1 MITNQKPNY
10 IDHHRFSRHKAI
22 LCIGWKRWLWLTSI
36 LIFLAGVQQ
45 VKAQDPCLAGWNYR
59 MPVTVDNAGAS
70 ALIDYQILVEVNTS
84 DLIVN
89 GKMQLDGGDIRF
101 LTAAEE
107 VLPYWIEDGTMN
119 ATSTRIWVKVNSLPA
134 STATDIFMFY
144 GSPSAPNLSSG
155 DDTFE
160 LFDGF
165 DDIAVNPD
173 KWDVCGDGIV
183 TVADGQLT
191 IRSTNTP
198 NEKYFLTAD
207 NAITSPVIIESDVIS
222 VDNGQ
227 TIMGLINAAD
237 EGFGI
242 NYEISGQPQVL
253 MREINDDGAGC
264 YVLDDVQDPVNQ
276 DALSANVTEG
286 IWRFSWFTGNE
297 QDFDWP
303 GNGAPDPLIRAEDEH
318 SFPASY
324 RPVFGH
330 INQGD
335 LDGPGTEASGEVIL
349 NWLRVRKY
357 TDLEPTFT
365 LGAETVIINEVAA
378 SATAE
383 TICEGQTIELFADA
397 LPGAVFSWTGP
408 DGFSS
413 TDQNPTITNASVIAS
428 GTYTVEATVPS
439 TCFLVSDQVNIT
451 VEAATVPGTIDGA
464 ATVCTGAN
472 NGSIDLTGNTGAVVR
487 WEASASG
494 SAPWTAIDVTSTILI
509 YENLLETT
517 HYRAVVQNGSCDPA
531 FTNIIEITV
540 DQTVVPGNVLGA
552 SSGCIGQNT
561 GVLRLNDFSGSVAR
575 WQSKAESATTWT
587 DINTTRDTLVYE
599 NLTETT
605 QFRAIVESGT
615 CGELASAPA
624 TITIFPLP
632 QPAFNAAAVCQGNE
646 TAFSNQSSIAVG
658 SIDSYVW
665 NFDDGSS
672 SVLRSP
678 TVTYENAGT
687 YDVRL
692 TATSDQGCE
701 NSIVN
706 QVTVNPLPVVDFFT
720 ENVCQENPI
729 EITPITSIATGSIRR
744 YQWDFGDG
752 NNDTFLNDDPFDYNY
767 DTAGAYIVNL
777 KAISLENCERSI
789 AKEVTIYPRASLRFT
804 ADPVFEGDETSFFNN
819 SSIEEGNLTYQ
830 WSFGDGASSTAINPQ
845 HFYGEAGSYTVQ
857 LISRSGFGGC
867 RDTIQQSYTVVPQ
880 VLAAFEVA
888 PVCQDFPAVFIN
900 QSMVKAGSLTYL
912 WDFGDGVTS
921 TAESPDHQYR
931 LPGDYRVRLT
941 ATSESGSVDVTERI
955 VSIYPEPVADFD
967 FDPKC
972 DEEAVTFKNLSQ
984 VLTGHLNFQWSFADE
999 TSTTDISPVHLYPGA
1014 GVYETSL
1021 IATSIYGCRD
1031 SVMYPVIIH
1040 PLPEPLFTVDTVCF
1054 GETSI
1059 INNQSTVSQGSITK
1073 YLWDMG
1079 DGTNSINTNPR
1090 KDYAASGTYDITV
1103 EATTDKGCVATYTS
1117 SAHVVKLPVADFS
1130 VQGVCFRETSVFVN
1144 RSETTEGELSYAWD
1158 FADGNFSVATEP
1170 EHTYALPGTFD
1181 VQLTAT
1187 SVFGCQDSSR
1197 QIAEVYELPA
1207 LNISNDTIV
1216 SRGFPAPLFVSG
1228 AQNYFWSP
1236 ATGLDNQNT
1245 ATPTARLIANQN
1257 YTVIGIDEN
1266 GCESQTGVA
1275 VGVIDDFIVEPA
1287 NVITPDGN
1295 FINDTWF
1302 VENIDA
1308 YQEAEITVFNLWGE
1322 QVFRT
1327 SGYQN
1332 DWDGTFR
1339 ADALPAGNYYYT
1351 ITSPSHEKVYKGT
1364 ITLLRVR

>member
-1 MITNQKPNY
+1 MITNQKPKCNY
-10 IDHHRFSRHKAI
+10 RYRSRGQQALRSK
-22 LCIGWKRWLWLTSI
+22 LWLLLPFLI
-36 LIFLAGVQQ
+36 LLANLQDAH
-45 VKAQDPCLAGWNYR
+45 AQDPCLAGWNYR
-59 MPVTVDNAGAS
+59 VPVTIDNAGAS
-70 ALIDYQILVEVNTS
+70 ALTEYQVLVEVNTS

-101 LTAAEE
+101 LTASEE

-119 ATSTRIWVKVNSLPA
+119 TTSTRIWVKVNSLPA

-144 GSPSAPNLSSG
+144 GSPSAPNLSNG

-173 KWDVCGDGIV
+173 KWDVCGDGTV
-183 TVADGQLT
+183 TVANGQLT
-191 IRSTNTP
+191 ISSTHTP
-198 NEKYFLTAD
+198 DEKYFLTAD
-207 NAITSPVIIESDVIS
+207 DPINSPVIIESDVIS
-222 VDNGQ
+222 IDNGQ

-237 EGFGI
+237 DGFGI

-286 IWRFSWFTGNE
+286 IWRFAWFSGNE

-303 GNGAPDPLIRAEDEH
+303 GNGDPDPLERAEDEH
-318 SFPASY
+318 TLPASY

-330 INQGD
+330 FNQGD
-335 LDGPGTEASGEVIL
+335 LDGPGTEAAGEVVL

-357 TDLEPTFT
+357 TDQEPTFA
-365 LGAETVIINEVAA
+365 LGTETVIINEVTASAA
-378 SATAE
+378 SE
-383 TICEGQTIELFADA
+383 TICEGQTIELFAEA
-397 LPGAVFSWTGP
+397 LPGANFSWTGP

-413 TDQNPTITNASVIAS
+413 TDQNPTITNATVAAS
-428 GTYTVEATVPS
+428 GIYTVEATVPS
-439 TCFLVSDQVNIT
+439 TCFLVSDQVTIT
-451 VEAATVPGTIDGA
+451 VEAATVPGTTDGA

-472 NGSIDLTGNTGAVVR
+472 NGTITLTGNTGDVVR
-487 WEASASG
+487 WESSASG
-494 SAPWTAIDVTSTILI
+494 SAPWTAIDVTTTTLD

-517 HYRAVVQNGSCDPA
+517 HYRAVVQNGFCDPA

-540 DQTVVPGNVLGA
+540 DQEVIPGNVLGA
-552 SSGCIGQNT
+552 ASGCIGQNT

-605 QFRAIVESGT
+605 QFRAFVESGT
-615 CGELASAPA
+615 CGELPSAPA
-624 TITIFPLP
+624 TITIYPLP
-632 QPAFNAAAVCQGNE
+632 QPAFTAAAVCEGNE
-646 TAFSNQSSIAVG
+646 TAFSNQSTIAVG
-658 SIDSYVW
+658 NIDSYVW
-665 NFDDGSS
+665 NFDNGSS

-678 TVTYENAGT
+678 TITYEEAGT

-701 NSIVN
+701 NSVVN
-706 QVTVNPLPVVDFFT
+706 QVTVKPLPKVDFFT

-729 EITPITSIATGSIRR
+729 DITPITSIATGSIRR

-752 NNDTFLNDDPFDYNY
+752 NDDTFFDDDPFAYEY
-767 DTAGAYIVNL
+767 DTAGTYTVNL
-777 KAISLENCERSI
+777 NAISIENCERAV

-830 WSFGDGASSTAINPQ
+830 WSFGDGANSTAINPQ
-845 HFYGEAGSYTVQ
+845 HFYEEAGTYVVQ

-867 RDTIQQSYTVVPQ
+867 RDTIQQDYTVVPQ

-888 PVCQDFPAVFIN
+888 PVCQDFPAEFIN
-900 QSMVKAGSLTYL
+900 QSMVKAGSLSYL

-921 TAESPDHQYR
+921 TAENPSHQYR

-941 ATSESGSVDVTERI
+941 ATSEEGSIDITERI

-967 FDPKC
+967 FDPQC
-972 DEEAVTFKNLSQ
+972 DEELVTFKNLSRVQ
-984 VLTGHLNFQWSFADE
+984 EGQLEYNWFFADDTE
-999 TSTTDISPVHLYPGA
+999 SDEISPKHLYPEA
-1014 GVYETSL
+1014 GSYNTRL
-1021 IATSIYGCRD
+1021 IATTGYGCRD
-1031 SVMYPVIIH
+1031 TVIYPVTIH

-1059 INNQSTVSQGSITK
+1059 LENLSTVSQGSISK
-1073 YLWDMG
+1073 YLWDLG
-1079 DGTNSINTNPR
+1079 DGTNSINENPL
-1090 KDYAASGTYDITV
+1090 KDYEAPGTYEITV
-1103 EATTDKGCVATYTS
+1103 EATTDKGCVATYS
-1117 SAHVVKLPVADFS
+1117 STAHVVQLPVADFS

-1144 RSETTEGELSYAWD
+1144 RSVTTEGELSYVWD
-1158 FADGNFSVATEP
+1158 FADGNVSSTTEP
-1170 EHTYALPGTFD
+1170 EHTYALPGNFE

-1187 SVFGCQDSSR
+1187 SVFGCQDSIS
-1197 QIAEVYELPA
+1197 QVAEVYELPA
-1207 LNISNDTIV
+1207 LNISSDTTV
-1216 SRGFPAPLFVSG
+1216 SRGFPAPLFVTG
-1228 AQNYFWSP
+1228 AQSYFWSP
-1236 ATGLDNQNT
+1236 ATGLDNQNI
-1245 ATPTARLIANQN
+1245 ASPTARLIANQD

-1266 GCESQTGVA
+1266 GCESQTGVS
-1275 VGVIDDFIVEPA
+1275 VGVVDDFIVEPA

-1295 FINDTWF
+1295 LINDTWF

-1308 YQEAEITVFNLWGE
+1308 YAEAEITVFNLWGD

-1339 ADALPAGNYYYT
+1339 SDALPAGNYYYT
-1351 ITSPSHEKVYKGT
+1351 ITSPNHEKVYRGT